1 MQESDQLTLFA
12 EDTLASHLVVP
23 GSAEARRMTATSG
36 RRCIEL
42 FARSCPVLSFVKML
56 LGMSAWDSTRCLLTW
71 SVRTTPRK
79 RLLFR
84 LRASAPRTRE
94 TEFSLWLGTL
104 TASGKKRS
112 KTYRGNR
119 VPNPHE
125 FATMFP
131 TPTACGNNNR
141 RGASGKAGDG
151 LATAIK
157 RLLPTPTAQDARNAT
172 LPRSQ
177 AGRDSV
183 PGYLLRTMYAT
194 PQARDYRTGQ
204 SERWD
209 NPDRS
214 RNLND
219 QVGGSLNPDWV
230 EWLMGFPRGW
240 TDPDAQGSLPE
251 RDPRIWDEEPPE
263 VPRLSQGTPRRAARV
278 KALGNAVVPQ
288 QAYPIFAAI
297 ISCPAFPDN

>member
-1 MQESDQLTLFA
+1 M
-12 EDTLASHLVVP
+12 
-23 GSAEARRMTATSG
+23 R
-36 RRCIEL
+36 
-42 FARSCPVLSFVKML
+42 LSQVAK
-56 LGMSAWDSTRCLLTW
+56 
-71 SVRTTPRK
+71 
-79 RLLFR
+79 
-84 LRASAPRTRE
+84 
-94 TEFSLWLGTL
+94 
-104 TASGKKRS
+104 
-112 KTYRGNR
+112 
-119 VPNPHE
+119 
-125 FATMFP
+125 
-131 TPTACGNNNR
+131 
-141 RGASGKAGDG
+141 
-151 LATAIK
+151 
-157 RLLPTPTAQDARNAT
+157 LLPTLTAQDARNAT

-240 TDPDAQGSLPE
+240 TNPDEQGSLPE
-251 RDPRIWDEEPPE
+251 RDPHIWDEEPPD
-263 VPRLSQGTPRRAARV
+263 VPRLSQGTPRRAARI

-297 ISCPAFPDN
+297 KRERIIESE